1 VKRAAVLGSP
11 IAHSLS
17 PVLHTAGYAARGL
30 AEWSYGRREVTASAL
45 GEVVAALDEEWRG
58 LSLTM
63 PLKEA
68 AFEVATTVSDV
79 ATRAGAI
86 NTLTR
91 RDDGGWDATNTD
103 VAGIVEALRPHLHDP
118 SARPSATVV
127 GAGATA
133 RSAVLALMAL
143 GCTHISVRARRPDA
157 AEEVALWAR
166 ETLGIETSEAGPISG
181 LDPREHVLVSTVPP
195 AASSAVAAALPAQ
208 AAQPARRKPGELA
221 APVLL
226 DVVYADWP
234 TPLAREAAR
243 LGWTVVS
250 GLDMLV
256 HQAAAQFELFTGVPA
271 PVEAMMDA
279 GRAALA

>member
-1 VKRAAVLGSP
+1 MKRAAVLGSP

-17 PVLHTAGYAARGL
+17 PTLHNAGYAARGL

-143 GCTHISVRARRPDA
+143 GCTHISVRARRPEA
-157 AEEVALWAR
+157 AEEVTHWAR
-166 ETLGIETSEAGPISG
+166 ETLGIETTAAGPISG
-181 LDPREHVLVSTVPP
+181 LGPGEQLVVSTVPP
-195 AASSAVAAALPAQ
+195 AASLLVAAALSATG
-208 AAQPARRKPGELA
+208 RPGELD

>member
-1 VKRAAVLGSP
+1 MKRAAVLGSP

-17 PVLHTAGYAARGL
+17 PTLHNAGYAARGL

-103 VAGIVEALRPHLHDP
+103 VAGIVEALRPHLRGP
-118 SARPSATVV
+118 SQLPRATVV

-133 RSAVLALMAL
+133 RSALLALKAL
-143 GCTHISVRARRPDA
+143 GCADIIVRARRPEA
-157 AEEVALWAR
+157 AEGVTHWAR
-166 ETLGIETSEAGPISG
+166 ETLGIETTAAGPISG
-181 LDPREHVLVSTVPP
+181 LGPGEQLVVSTVPP
-195 AASSAVAAALPAQ
+195 AASLLVATALSATG
-208 AAQPARRKPGELA
+208 RPGELD

>member
-1 VKRAAVLGSP
+1 MPATPMKRAAVLGSP

-17 PVLHTAGYAARGL
+17 PTLHNAGYAARGL
-30 AEWSYGRREVTASAL
+30 AEWSYGRREVTASEL
-45 GEVVAALDEEWRG
+45 GEVVAALGDQWRG

-68 AFEVATTVSDV
+68 AFEVATTVS
-79 ATRAGAI
+79 ATAARAGAI

-91 RDDGGWDATNTD
+91 RADGGWDATNTD

-118 SARPSATVV
+118 SALPSATVV

-133 RSAVLALMAL
+133 RSAVLALKAL

-181 LDPREHVLVSTVPP
+181 LGPGERLVVSTVPP
-195 AASSAVAAALPAQ
+195 AASLLVAAALSATG
-208 AAQPARRKPGELA
+208 RPGELD